1 MSTTTILDKEIAMYQ
16 IKVNGVLMPTIYY
29 SLHEAIAAVE
39 HEKSRGCA
47 VMCDI
52 IPLDSISN

>member
-1 MSTTTILDKEIAMYQ
+1 MYQ

-47 VMCDI
+47 VICDI
-52 IPLDSISN
+52 IPLDSILN

>member
-1 MSTTTILDKEIAMYQ
+1 MYQ

-47 VMCDI
+47 VMTEIVHVD
-52 IPLDSISN
+52 